1 MTILDLHVLLPR
13 MAASCW
19 RSSEHRDLIERQVE
33 RRAMR
38 MTVTDRVRKR
48 LTPRAERRLQENI
61 DRLRFERRGE
71 LDALP
76 R

>member
-13 MAASCW
+13 MGASS
-19 RSSEHRDLIERQVE
+19 RRPREHLDLIERQVE

-48 LTPRAERRLQENI
+48 F
-61 DRLRFERRGE
+61 LRQTVSR
-71 LDALP
+71 
-76 R
+76 